1 MKINLPGPS
10 TIPFSSI
17 KVGDIFGYDN
27 NICIKIP
34 NINTMDEI
42 VCNTY
47 DLTNNS
53 YLYLFND
60 DFVIPYPNATLN
72 LVP

>member
-1 MKINLPGPS
+1 MKINHPSPS
-10 TIPFSSI
+10 TVPFSSI
-17 KVGDIFGYDN
+17 EVGGIFEYN
-27 NICIKIP
+27 SNIYIRIP
-34 NINTMDEI
+34 NINTMDEA

-47 DLTNNS
+47 DLTTNS

-60 DFVIPYPNATLN
+60 DFVTPYPNATLN

>member
-1 MKINLPGPS
+1 MKINSSYPS
-10 TIPFSSI
+10 AVPFSSI
-17 KVGDIFGYDN
+17 EVGGIFEYCG
-27 NICIKIP
+27 NIYIRIP
-34 NINTMDEI
+34 NINTMDDI
-42 VCNTY
+42 TCNTY

-60 DFVIPYPNATLN
+60 DLVTPYPNATLN

>member
-1 MKINLPGPS
+1 MKINNSYPS
-10 TIPFSSI
+10 AVPFSSI
-17 KVGDIFGYDN
+17 EEGGVFEHN
-27 NICIKIP
+27 RNIYIRIP

-42 VCNTY
+42 ICNTY

-53 YLYLFND
+53 YLYLFHD
-60 DFVIPYPNATLN
+60 DLVTPYPNATLN